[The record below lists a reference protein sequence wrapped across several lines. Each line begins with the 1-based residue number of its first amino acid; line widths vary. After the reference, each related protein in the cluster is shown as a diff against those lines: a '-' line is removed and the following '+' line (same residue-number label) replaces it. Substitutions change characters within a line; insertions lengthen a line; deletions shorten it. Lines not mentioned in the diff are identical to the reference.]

1 VVVLSTAARGPAL
14 VVVWLAAAACAAR
27 PAAPLR
33 VQPVPYADTLPTAEP
48 RESEPNEVAG
58 LVEAAVPGEAGS
70 ALSVRR
76 ALGATPEALNV
87 TRDDDVVGSAWYEPR
102 HRWDAPWPPAAV
114 RHGGTT
120 AAGPDTSGVLR
131 VVAAKVQGIS
141 PGFTVSDARG
151 DRYVVKFD
159 PKGFLHL
166 ASAAGVISNRLL
178 YAAGYH
184 TPEDYIV
191 VFDRARLVVDST
203 AMVEDEDFR
212 ERPMTEDDIAR
223 VLDLTDSLPD
233 GRYLAVASK
242 FVPGIPKGPFRFEGR
257 RDDDPND
264 HYLHQHRRE
273 LRGLYVVS
281 SWINHVDMRFANT
294 LDAYVE
300 PGYLRHY
307 LIDFAATLGSGTI
320 RPHYPREG
328 LEYNFDFWPT
338 LARVFTLGFY
348 TVGWE
353 GREAGVVHP
362 TIGWMQVAEFDP
374 ATWKANWPNEAFRN
388 VLPRDGYWGA
398 KLVAAFTD
406 EHIAAAIDAGELPD
420 PFAADTLAAMLSFRR
435 DRIVRHWFSR
445 VTPIEAVEVRSAPA
459 GLDVTFTDLAVVSG
473 LWADEVTRY
482 EARLRHPARGVDAR
496 AARVAA
502 PGRSVPG
509 IRLAVPAPESA
520 EAPRGED
527 AIARLEIT
535 ARRTGASGRPATV
548 FLRWEDGAYRV
559 VGIEH

>member
-1 VVVLSTAARGPAL
+1 MVVLRTAL
-14 VVVWLAAAACAAR
+14 VLAWLSAAGCASI
-27 PAAPLR
+27 PPAPLR
-33 VQPVPYADTLPTAEP
+33 VQPVAYADTLPIPEP
-48 RESEPNEVAG
+48 RERGPNEVAE
-58 LVEAAVPGEAGS
+58 LVDAAVSQEVGN
-70 ALSVRR
+70 ALSLRR
-76 ALGATPEALNV
+76 ALDATPEALNV

-102 HRWDAPWPPAAV
+102 HRWDAPWAPEAV
-114 RHGGTT
+114 RRGGTT
-120 AAGPDTSGVLR
+120 SAGPDTSGVLR
-131 VVAAKVQGIS
+131 VVEGKVQGIS

-151 DRYVVKFD
+151 DRYVIKFD

-203 AMVEDEDFR
+203 AVVEDEEFR
-212 ERPMTEDDIAR
+212 QRPMTDEDIAR
-223 VLDLTDSLPD
+223 VLALTDSLPD

-242 FVPGIPKGPFRFEGR
+242 FVPGTPKGPFRFEGR
-257 RDDDPND
+257 REDDPND

-294 LDAYVE
+294 LDTYVE

-328 LEYNFDFWPT
+328 TEYNFDFWPS
-338 LARVFTLGFY
+338 LARLLTLGFY
-348 TVGWE
+348 TAGWE
-353 GREAGVVHP
+353 GREGEVIHP
-362 TIGWMQVAEFDP
+362 TIGWMQMEDFDP

-406 EHIAAAIDAGELPD
+406 AHIAAAVDAGELPD
-420 PFAADTLAAMLSFRR
+420 RFAADTLADMLAFRR
-435 DRIVRHWFSR
+435 DRIVRHWYSR
-445 VTPIEAVEVRSAPA
+445 VTPIEAPAVRSER
-459 GLDVTFTDLAVVSG
+459 GRLEVEFTDLAIASG
-473 LWADEVTRY
+473 LWEDDVTRY
-482 EARLRHPARGVDAR
+482 EARLRHPARGIDAR
-496 AARVAA
+496 AGRVAA
-502 PGRSVPG
+502 PGRTVQ
-509 IRLAVPAPESA
+509 RLELDLPAGAGTGPLA
-520 EAPRGED
+520 GDD

-535 ARRTGASGRPATV
+535 ARRPGARGRAATL
-548 FLRWEDGAYRV
+548 FLRWEDGDYRV
-559 VGIEH
+559 VGLEH